1 MVDDHRR
8 VEARTNLAGTGMAV
22 DPRRIHDIEDEAA
35 RRERIA
41 RGAPQ
46 LAFGAVLQRAPARGT
61 TDDEPPPP
69 RPRGEEADEDDGDDQ
84 QAAPTTAPT
93 NAPAAPTST
102 APAGAAR
109 RAPLRSAVRAPDP
122 RARQLHAQLLQARPD
137 RKGP

>member
-35 RRERIA
+35 RRERIT

-46 LAFGAVLQRAPARGT
+46 VAFGAVLQRAPARGA

-69 RPRGEEADEDDGDDQ
+69 PPEGEPADERD
-84 QAAPTTAPT
+84 TASATPAS
-93 NAPAAPTST
+93 APAAAPST
-102 APAGAAR
+102 APAGPAR